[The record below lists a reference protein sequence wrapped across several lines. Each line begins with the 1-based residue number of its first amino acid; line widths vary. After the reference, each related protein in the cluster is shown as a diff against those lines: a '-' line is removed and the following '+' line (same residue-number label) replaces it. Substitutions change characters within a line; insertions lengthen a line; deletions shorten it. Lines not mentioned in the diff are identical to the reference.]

1 LPIVRIRPIN
11 IARPQLGF
19 WNIALSQAISRCFN
33 LSIARKTNNVNSG
46 SAARLAQTEADPA
59 ALQNAQR
66 GTVTALHPLTVLI
79 VVPTLQAGA
88 AEAGAV
94 DLVKILT
101 SAGHKAIVLS
111 RGGRLEPQVKEAG
124 GEFIYADV
132 ASKNPAVMARNVA
145 AISRIVRSRGCDII
159 HAHGRAPAWSAFIAS
174 KLTRV
179 PFVTSWYKGFREQN
193 ALKRFYNSV
202 MARGDRIIAVSDQLA
217 ELISERYQVPTARI
231 EVVPAC
237 IDLAQFDPAAI
248 SAERAEAMRRAFGVT
263 ARDKVI
269 FVVGRMLRRK
279 GHHVAVRAARRL
291 KEMGLKDFVFVF
303 AGEDEGHSRYTGDL
317 WDEIAAKDL
326 TSVARLIG
334 PVDDMPA
341 AYAVSSVV
349 VSAAI
354 QAEGLQRSILE
365 AQAMERP
372 VIVSDLGAGPDA
384 VQSPPMVSEDRM
396 TGLRFSTGDDAA
408 LAAALVRLFSMS
420 PQQQRAIGQ
429 RGRNWVAGH
438 FNRPAV
444 ADLTLRLY
452 LGLASAKK
460 PLR

>member
-1 LPIVRIRPIN
+1 LEYRAFAGKSVPTR
-11 IARPQLGF
+11 LH
-19 WNIALSQAISRCFN
+19 
-33 LSIARKTNNVNSG
+33 LSIAGKKQIVNQG
-46 SAARLAQTEADPA
+46 SAARFAQTDADTA
-59 ALQNAQR
+59 APQNAQR

-79 VVPTLQAGA
+79 VVPTLDAGA

-101 SAGHKAIVLS
+101 SAGHNAIVLS
-111 RGGRLEPQVKEAG
+111 RGGRLEPKVQEAG
-124 GEFIYADV
+124 GECIYADV
-132 ASKNPAVMARNVA
+132 ASKNPAIMARNVA
-145 AISRIVRSRGCDII
+145 AISRIVRRRGCDII

-174 KLTRV
+174 RLTRV

-193 ALKRFYNSV
+193 ALKRLYNSV

-217 ELISERYQVPTARI
+217 ELISERYHVPSTRI
-231 EVVPAC
+231 EVVPAS
-237 IDLAQFDPAAI
+237 IDLSVFDPAAI
-248 SAERAEAMRRAFGVT
+248 SSERADAMRRAFGVS
-263 ARDKVI
+263 AQDKVI

-303 AGEDEGHSRYTGDL
+303 AGEDEGRSRYTGDL
-317 WDEIAAKDL
+317 WDEVSANDL
-326 TSVARLIG
+326 TSVVRLIG

-354 QAEGLQRSILE
+354 QAEGLQRAILE

-372 VIVSDLGAGPDA
+372 VVVSDLAAGPDV

-408 LAAALVRLFSMS
+408 LAAALVRLFSM
-420 PQQQRAIGQ
+420 PLQQQRAMGQ
-429 RGRNWVAGH
+429 RGRNWVASH

-444 ADLTLRLY
+444 NDLTLRLY
-452 LGLASAKK
+452 SGLTSAKK